1 MSDKTTF
8 QVDQIVIMHRPDK
21 DEDEL
26 VSFRGI
32 MCGGKALVVPHP
44 HPNGWQ
50 MAVPTDWLKKQE
62 AK

>member
-1 MSDKTTF
+1 MNEK
-8 QVDQIVIMHRPDK
+8 IVIMHRPDK